1 MIEKKMI
8 IFGYLFCMSV
18 YWTLNHYN
26 ILTITVII
34 TNLVINL
41 KSTLADCF
49 KLKCKAIFS
58 FQSSF

>member
-26 ILTITVII
+26 IFYIEV
-34 TNLVINL
+34 
-41 KSTLADCF
+41 
-49 KLKCKAIFS
+49 
-58 FQSSF
+58 